1 MASRD
6 SQAKRDQHSYL
17 PLREHQFAL
26 TAGARLLEVPSA
38 DPLALVTVFGGLGS
52 GKSHLCRHLVAEALE
67 RRPDWKTQIVSI
79 DELTRQLHSASTQGR
94 IRALQHR
101 LRTETDLLVIEDLHH
116 LATRRET
123 QQQIVALLDERHLHH
138 RPTLL
143 TSRDS
148 PGEIAGLSS
157 RIVSRCHGGV
167 LAELP
172 PPGLASRKRLV
183 AHFADANQIPLP
195 QPLVEMLAQ
204 PAGVLP
210 GELLHDIVDLR
221 QIAQRRRISIDETL
235 VREVLARSH
244 DGPVTIAEIT
254 RLVAREF
261 AARVSDLRSAGRS
274 QGVVLP
280 RQIAM
285 FLAREL
291 LGGGAE
297 YKAIGAYFGG
307 RNHATVIHACEKIRE
322 LLKSDADTA
331 ARVTRIREALRR

>member
-6 SQAKRDQHSYL
+6 SQAKRDQPSYL

-26 TAGARLLEVPSA
+26 TAGMRLLEVPSA
-38 DPLALVTVFGGLGS
+38 DPLALVTVFGGVGS

-67 RRPDWKTQIVSI
+67 RRPDWKTQILSV

-94 IRALQHR
+94 TRALQHR
-101 LRTETDLLVIEDLHH
+101 LRSESDFLVIEDLHH

-123 QQQIVALLDERHLHH
+123 QQQIVAVLDERHLHH

-143 TSRDS
+143 TSRES
-148 PGEIAGLSS
+148 PGEIAGLSP

-183 AHFADANQIPLP
+183 AHFAESNQIPLP

-204 PAGVLP
+204 PAGLLP
-210 GELLHDIVDLR
+210 GELLNDIADLR
-221 QIAQRRRISIDETL
+221 QTAQRRRISIDETL

-291 LGGGAE
+291 LGGGGE

-322 LLKSDADTA
+322 LLKADADIA